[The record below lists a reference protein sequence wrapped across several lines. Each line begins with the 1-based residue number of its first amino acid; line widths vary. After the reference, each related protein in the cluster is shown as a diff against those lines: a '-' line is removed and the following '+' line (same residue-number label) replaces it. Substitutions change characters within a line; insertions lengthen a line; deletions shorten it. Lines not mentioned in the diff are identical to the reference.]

1 MRSEELSQSIGEPG
15 RVSPRYKTESS
26 FLLVSADAV
35 DNPDVYLSS
44 AEKSFIE
51 RLRHPQVR
59 QNWVVSRV
67 LIKRLTEQVLVTS
80 KKEEFVY
87 SDYTVVSKN
96 ENDKGCQPFV
106 IDKNGERLPYWY
118 SISHVDGCV
127 AAGIDCNNPLGVDLC
142 KVGAVAAVVE
152 RGFYTEREKDALAD
166 AAPEFRPILSSLI
179 WAAKEAAYKLLS
191 IQTLEPFVPALYD
204 LASDFTEILP
214 AQTAPFNPFGLTIDF
229 SGSQFSKEKVVYTG
243 KEETLSATVQF
254 CRYEDVVVALGRGE

>member
-1 MRSEELSQSIGEPG
+1 MSIPNSPAVLIVRPDEIDHQEE
-15 RVSPRYKTESS
+15 
-26 FLLVSADAV
+26 
-35 DNPDVYLSS
+35 YLSS
-44 AEKSFIE
+44 VEKECIQQF
-51 RLRHPQVR
+51 RHPQVR

-67 LIKRLTEQVLVTS
+67 LVKRLTEQVLVTS
-80 KKEEFVY
+80 KTEEFVY

-118 SISHVDGCV
+118 SISHVDGFV

-166 AAPEFRPILSSLI
+166 ADSEFRPVLSSLI

-191 IQTLEPFVPALYD
+191 IQTLEPFVPARYE
-204 LASDFTEILP
+204 LASDVTEILS
-214 AQTAPFNPFGLTIDF
+214 AQTASFDPFGLTIDF
-229 SGSQFSKEKVVYTG
+229 TASQFSKEKVVYTG
-243 KEETLSATVQF
+243 KENSLSATVQF
-254 CRYEDVVVALGRGE
+254 CRYENVVVALANS